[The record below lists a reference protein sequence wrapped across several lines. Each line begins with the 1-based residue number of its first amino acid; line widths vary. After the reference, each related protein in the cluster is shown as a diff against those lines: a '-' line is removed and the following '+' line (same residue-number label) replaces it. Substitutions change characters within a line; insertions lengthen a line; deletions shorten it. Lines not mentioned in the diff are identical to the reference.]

1 MCFSNVWC
9 AVVNW
14 VKTQTRPH
22 CCAFPCTRGATGK
35 RAKMVTAHYGF
46 KAVKHSPAFT
56 SKVVPH
62 SPGSLF
68 CNIKVPVTNRSEK
81 GSKES
86 SIHQKNLCNDL
97 AESEVAIAEVLG

>member
-35 RAKMVTAHYGF
+35 RAKMVTAHCYGF

-81 GSKES
+81 GSNKAQFTKKPFVTIS
-86 SIHQKNLCNDL
+86 L
-97 AESEVAIAEVLG
+97 IAR